1 MIEIKVCQICG
12 SDAKFM
18 KDSKTHCNCLNKDC
32 LLSGD
37 KYFHVDKWNKRSS
50 ESMRLIDIIEDLR
63 LEVTASIDSRE
74 QGYIDDLFRKA
85 TDALISSSTVS
96 VPSAQEI
103 LELSNYP
110 EEPNS
115 KNMNENLVW
124 DYKLR
129 LDKIHDLLV
138 HGKDSQ

>member
-1 MIEIKVCQICG
+1 MEISRVNYFNAKTREVYLTRRREEIMIEIKVCQICG

-18 KDSKTHCNCLNKDC
+18 KDSKTHCNCSNKDC

-85 TDALISSSTVS
+85 MDAW
-96 VPSAQEI
+96 
-103 LELSNYP
+103 Y
-110 EEPNS
+110 
-115 KNMNENLVW
+115 
-124 DYKLR
+124 
-129 LDKIHDLLV
+129 
-138 HGKDSQ
+138 G